1 MIDAIGNMMT
11 APPVD
16 MTASPVDRATRDMS
30 KLRETAGSVVGNIFY
45 GTLLKQMRESGI
57 KGEYGHGG
65 RGEEVFAAQ
74 LHNLLAERLGSCGNF
89 DLADAVWR
97 SCEKQQQM
105 ISTQNADATQ
115 EATK

>member
-1 MIDAIGNMMT
+1 MIDAIDNMT
-11 APPVD
+11 TQPVS

-30 KLRETAGSVVGNIFY
+30 KLRETAGSVVGNVFY

-74 LHNLLAERLGSCGNF
+74 LHNLLAERLGGCGNF
-89 DLADAVWR
+89 ELADAVAR
-97 SCEKQQQM
+97 SCEEQQQR
-105 ISTQNADATQ
+105 INAQDAGAAQ
-115 EATK
+115 EATR